1 MLQNPNE
8 SVLQMLNVFLSL
20 VESNQDTDFTQAMLN
35 NYLQN
40 HNDIIVQDL
49 ELTSIV
55 SKIKDVLKH
64 KFEQMES
71 LINSNVCMSM
81 YFAGINAF

>member
-1 MLQNPNE
+1 
-8 SVLQMLNVFLSL
+8 MLNVFHSL

-35 NYLQN
+35 NFLQN
-40 HNDIIVQDL
+40 HNEIIIQEVDL
-49 ELTSIV
+49 SSTV
-55 SKIKDVLKH
+55 SKIKDLLKH
-64 KFEQMES
+64 KFDQMES